1 MPHHSP
7 KPKWKIDYRDDCPP
21 GRTYGIATAYLQ
33 QKGIIPMPHP
43 TPKIRSILKT
53 FLQFQNGEIDIVRS
67 FRAKIAG
74 KESFKGAVLRL
85 MKEATK

>member
-1 MPHHSP
+1 
-7 KPKWKIDYRDDCPP
+7 
-21 GRTYGIATAYLQ
+21 
-33 QKGIIPMPHP
+33 MPHP

-53 FLQFQNGEIDIVRS
+53 FLQFQNGEIDIVRQ

-74 KESFKGAVLRL
+74 KESFKGALLRL